1 MNKVILIGRLTRDPE
16 VKTTQNQ
23 ISYCNFSIAVDRRF
37 KDANGEKQADFINC
51 VAWRQQADLLGRYFS
66 KGHRIGVV
74 GTLQTRSYEV
84 EGQRRYATDVVV
96 DEIDFIETRA
106 SAGDSAGGAS
116 GYSAPAPYSAPSS
129 APSAAPSEQNVPSA
143 PSGDSGFFPT
153 MDDDTTLPFD
163 L

>member
-1 MNKVILIGRLTRDPE
+1 MGRLTRDPE
-16 VKTTQNQ
+16 IKATQNQ

-37 KDANGEKQADFINC
+37 KDANGERQTDFINC
-51 VAWRQQADLLGRYFS
+51 VAWRQNADLLGKYFA

-74 GTLQTRSYEV
+74 GTIQTRSYEV

-96 DEIDFIETRA
+96 DEIEFVETRA
-106 SAGDSAGGAS
+106 STAETTGGYVSPASSGAS
-116 GYSAPAPYSAPSS
+116 ATAEQRVPPAPT
-129 APSAAPSEQNVPSA
+129 
-143 PSGDSGFFPT
+143 GDSGFFPT